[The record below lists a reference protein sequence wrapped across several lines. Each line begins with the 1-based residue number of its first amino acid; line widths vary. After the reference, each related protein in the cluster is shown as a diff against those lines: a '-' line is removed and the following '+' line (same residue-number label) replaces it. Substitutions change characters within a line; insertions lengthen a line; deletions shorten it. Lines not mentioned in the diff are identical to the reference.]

1 MYNMK
6 QSASSNGKPRP
17 TESLIVSTADLARHL
32 KLSQWTISRAIN
44 GHQDISEKT
53 RQLVLD
59 TMEKHG
65 FRPNPFARALRGR
78 GPGMIGVCF
87 SYLNIPVLDLKI
99 QQLQA
104 FLRQLDY
111 GTILESTS
119 QDAATEK
126 RVLED
131 FRRIQVN
138 GIVLFYCNL
147 SASQAETLLRSTACV
162 QVDPNKAQHLPTV
175 SLDRAHAMRL
185 LLGHLLE
192 LGHRRIALLGILPQ
206 DRWKWGPM
214 RELAEEW
221 GLDPD
226 KLLHPQPY
234 NLHAESK
241 VEEGLRM
248 AAGALNGPKRPTAFI
263 CLDDLVAL
271 GAVQAVRN
279 AGLSVPGDI
288 SVTGFNHQDLAR
300 VLRPTITTID
310 QNLGEIV
317 QEAGKL
323 LMAQLDL
330 PPEKR
335 GQACLVK
342 VKPTLIVGEST
353 AAAA

>member
-1 MYNMK
+1 MK
-6 QSASSNGKPRP
+6 QSLQLKGKGGPAEP
-17 TESLIVSTADLARHL
+17 PIVSTADLARHL

-44 GHQDISEKT
+44 GHRDISEKT

-59 TMEKHG
+59 TMAEHD
-65 FRPNPFARALRGR
+65 FRPNPYARALRGR

-87 SYLNIPVLDLKI
+87 SHLNIPILDMKI
-99 QQLQA
+99 QRLQM
-104 FLRQLDY
+104 FLREFEY

-119 QDAATEK
+119 QDMATEK

-131 FRRIQVN
+131 FHRIQVS
-138 GIVLFYCNL
+138 GVVLFYCNL
-147 SASQAETLLRSTACV
+147 SAGQADALLRSTACV
-162 QVDPNKAQHLPTV
+162 QVDPNKSHRLPTV
-175 SLDRAHAMRL
+175 ALDRAHAMRL
-185 LLGHLLE
+185 LLTHLLE

-214 RELAEEW
+214 RALAEEW

-226 KLLHPQPY
+226 RLLVAQPY
-234 NLHAESK
+234 NPSAESK
-241 VEEGLRM
+241 VEEGMRM
-248 AAGALNGPKRPTAFI
+248 GAGALNGPKRPTAFI

-271 GAVQAVRN
+271 GAIQAVRN
-279 AGLSVPGDI
+279 AGLSVPGDV

-300 VLRPTITTID
+300 ILRPTITTID
-310 QNLGEIV
+310 QNVGEIV

-323 LMAQLDL
+323 LMAQIDL

-335 GQACLVK
+335 GEPCLIK